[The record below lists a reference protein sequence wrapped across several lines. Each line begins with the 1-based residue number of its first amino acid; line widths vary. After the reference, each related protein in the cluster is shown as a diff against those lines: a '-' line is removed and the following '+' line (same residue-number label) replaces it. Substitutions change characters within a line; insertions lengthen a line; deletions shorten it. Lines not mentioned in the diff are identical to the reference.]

1 MMGYGNEIPE
11 KKRQEYK
18 YNENI
23 ILEILKKKELFI
35 LPTKTKLFIN
45 KLSKDV
51 ILHKNDNKQN
61 FRNSRW
67 GCVDK
72 YSKNSSEKKP
82 VLFSKDNYQE
92 YRGLLNKTTNKN
104 VDIMIERIRELY
116 ENTENEEQKEKM
128 KEIFFSH
135 LKSNAVYVKEYSN
148 LYVGLLKNNV
158 DYTDYCKLCLD
169 EYYGYFDSLKV
180 YDCEAEYDQFCE
192 QNKKKDKQKS
202 FIKFIMESIKLII
215 NDKELEL
222 FTFYK
227 QLYGVIMKTILE
239 QFVNNIVKPNKKL
252 LCDEIIDNMVIL
264 CKNEYLSVFMDT
276 MDNIENREYLENII
290 TCIDEI
296 SRVSQLKV
304 SKDIPSLSMR
314 TTFTLMDI
322 NESLPSE
329 WSFTKVN

>member
-1 MMGYGNEIPE
+1 MMGYGIEIQE

-23 ILEILKKKELFI
+23 IVEILKKKELII

-51 ILHKNDNKQN
+51 ISHKNDNKQN

-67 GCVDK
+67 GRVDK
-72 YSKNSSEKKP
+72 HNKNSEKKP

-92 YRGLLNKTTNKN
+92 YRGILNKTTNKN
-104 VDIMIERIRELY
+104 VNVMIEKIRELY
-116 ENTENEEQKEKM
+116 EKTENEEQKEKM
-128 KEIFFSH
+128 KEIFFGH
-135 LKSNAVYVKEYSN
+135 LKSNSVYVKEYST

-169 EYYGYFDSLKV
+169 EYYGYFDTLKV
-180 YDCEAEYDQFCE
+180 YDCEEEYDQFCE

-227 QLYGVIMKTILE
+227 KLYGVIMKTILE
-239 QFVNNIVKPNKKL
+239 QFVNNIVKSDKKL

-264 CKNEYLSVFMDT
+264 CKREYLSVFMET
-276 MDNIENREYLENII
+276 MDNTENSEYLENII
-290 TCIDEI
+290 MCIDEI
-296 SRVSQLKV
+296 QRVSQLKV
-304 SKDIPSLSMR
+304 SKDVPSLSMR
-314 TTFTLMDI
+314 STFTLMDI
-322 NESLPSE
+322 SESLPSE